1 MVENWRSFK
10 RLFVLLSIYME
21 TEITES
27 VTDRIGPWT
36 TIGRQ
41 HDRLVQRADSIH
53 DASTLA
59 QTRLTSVSPSRHASR
74 RLCANDNAIHALH
87 DGDGEGPNAAAR
99 KGPRGRRRPSTKASS
114 PPKGSLAS
122 DPAVYERRAARGATR
137 VARAPR
143 PCASALGRDPNPG
156 RALLCV
162 SSSYPN
168 RTTGPSE
175 HYSMPFRLVGLS
187 HNSHCPQAVLGGSN

>member
-1 MVENWRSFK
+1 MNHNRS
-10 RLFVLLSIYME
+10 
-21 TEITES
+21 
-27 VTDRIGPWT
+27 
-36 TIGRQ
+36 
-41 HDRLVQRADSIH
+41 
-53 DASTLA
+53 
-59 QTRLTSVSPSRHASR
+59 
-74 RLCANDNAIHALH
+74 
-87 DGDGEGPNAAAR
+87 AAR
-99 KGPRGRRRPSTKASS
+99 PACPTGRFHPRRVDACSNATHVRQSVPSCFTAPLRQRQRNSCAPRRGRGTRRSSSSSSQQQGKGRVSAGARQQKPPRPRRAPSHRI
-114 PPKGSLAS
+114 
-122 DPAVYERRAARGATR
+122 YERRAARGATR

-156 RALLCV
+156 RALLSV